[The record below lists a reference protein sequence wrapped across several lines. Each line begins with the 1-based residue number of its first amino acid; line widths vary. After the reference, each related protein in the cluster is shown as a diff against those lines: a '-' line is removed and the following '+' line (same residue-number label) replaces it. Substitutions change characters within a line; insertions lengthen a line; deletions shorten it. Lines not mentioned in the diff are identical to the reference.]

1 MSNEKEYSKIQWFF
15 FVIFIPTLFAIIL
28 FAVILIFLGVDVKDK
43 AKEIGGTLP
52 FIGEYIIDEVEEDEE
67 NLINIDEL
75 QETIASQ
82 QNQIEQLE
90 RQLTQKDEEILQLQS
105 EATSLEEQVVSQEEA
120 VAEVRHDL
128 KEIAKTY
135 EAMSTKNAAN
145 ILSELP
151 TSEALLH
158 ISQISTQSRAGILAK
173 MDPEKA
179 AEIMSRLANQ

>member
-28 FAVILIFLGVDVKDK
+28 FAVILIFLGVDIKDK
-43 AKEIGGTLP
+43 AKEIGGNLP
-52 FIGEYIIDEVEEDEE
+52 IIGEYIIDDVEEDEE
-67 NLINIDEL
+67 NQINIDEL
-75 QETIASQ
+75 QETITSQ
-82 QNQIEQLE
+82 QNRIEQLE
-90 RQLTQKDEEILQLQS
+90 QQLTQKDEELLQLQN
-105 EATSLEEQVVSQEEA
+105 EATFLEEQVVSQEEA